1 MNGLKNRGKSPSIP
15 SPVRRIYRGN
25 LSLPAS
31 LFCFEFFWR
40 SLFPFI
46 PYTDGWGPVTHCGS
60 WAFFVFRYS
69 NDECSKEEP
78 VKKFFR
84 NFSGDLIFALSRDL
98 PLEGQKPLTCSLTI
112 EYTFNRYIPDRGRR
126 PQPDEG
132 APRTSCPQGLSR
144 KARLVAI
151 PNHSEISACYG

>member
-15 SPVRRIYRGN
+15 SSARCICRGN
-25 LSLPAS
+25 LSLPVS

-69 NDECSKEEP
+69 NDECSKEDP
-78 VKKFFR
+78 VKKIFR
-84 NFSGDLIFALSRDL
+84 NFSGGLIFALSRDL
-98 PLEGQKPLTCSLTI
+98 PLEGQNLSPVPWQSNTHSTG
-112 EYTFNRYIPDRGRR
+112 TFLIGG
-126 PQPDEG
+126 EG
-132 APRTSCPQGLSR
+132 PSRMKVRHELPAHKGYHGKQGW
-144 KARLVAI
+144 
-151 PNHSEISACYG
+151 

>member
-15 SPVRRIYRGN
+15 SSARHIYRDN
-25 LSLPAS
+25 FSLPVS
-31 LFCFEFFWR
+31 LFCFESFWR
-40 SLFPFI
+40 SLFPLI
-46 PYTDGWGPVTHCGS
+46 QYTDGSGPVTHCG
-60 WAFFVFRYS
+60 
-69 NDECSKEEP
+69 DEYPEEGSM
-78 VKKFFR
+78 KKFFR
-84 NFSGDLIFALSRDL
+84 NFSGGLIFALSRDL

-112 EYTFNRYIPDRGRR
+112 EYTFNRYIPDRGRK

>member
-1 MNGLKNRGKSPSIP
+1 MKN
-15 SPVRRIYRGN
+15 
-25 LSLPAS
+25 
-31 LFCFEFFWR
+31 
-40 SLFPFI
+40 
-46 PYTDGWGPVTHCGS
+46 
-60 WAFFVFRYS
+60 
-69 NDECSKEEP
+69 
-78 VKKFFR
+78 FFR

-112 EYTFNRYIPDRGRR
+112 EYTFSRYIPDRGRR

>member
-15 SPVRRIYRGN
+15 SPARHIYRGN
-25 LSLPAS
+25 LSPRHLCFALNSFGEVYSRLYHIRMVEAQLPIAVAG
-31 LFCFEFFWR
+31 LF
-40 SLFPFI
+40 
-46 PYTDGWGPVTHCGS
+46 
-60 WAFFVFRYS
+60 FRYS

-112 EYTFNRYIPDRGRR
+112 EYTFNRYIPDRGVSPSRMKVR
-126 PQPDEG
+126 HELPAHKG
-132 APRTSCPQGLSR
+132 YHGKQGW
-144 KARLVAI
+144 
-151 PNHSEISACYG
+151 